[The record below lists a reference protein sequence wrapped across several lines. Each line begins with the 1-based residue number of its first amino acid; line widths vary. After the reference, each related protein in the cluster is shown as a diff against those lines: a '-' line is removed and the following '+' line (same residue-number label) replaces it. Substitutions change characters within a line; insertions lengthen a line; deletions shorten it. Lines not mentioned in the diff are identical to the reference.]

1 MHPPPCEL
9 CFTTVFSVC
18 SVAKA
23 TMAEF
28 VIGPLISLLRGKASS
43 YLLDQ
48 YKVMKGMEEQR
59 GKLERQLQ
67 AILGIIKDAEMG
79 SSRQEVS
86 VWLQALKKVSHEAID
101 VFDEFKYEAL
111 RREAKKK
118 GQYTILGFD
127 TVKLFP
133 SHNPIVFR
141 HRMGKKLQRIVR
153 TVGELVAEMNGFGFR
168 QLQQAPPSK
177 LWRITDSIMA
187 DSEKDIVSRSRD
199 DEKKKIVRILIDQ
212 ASDGDLM
219 VLPVVGMGGL
229 GKTTFAQLI
238 YDDPEIKKYFQFRRW
253 CCVSDDFDV
262 ATIASNLCQTK
273 QENREKALQDLQEI
287 VAGKRYLIVLDDVWD
302 QDADKWE
309 KLKTCL
315 KQGGKGSVV
324 LTTTRKP
331 EVARVMAAGEA
342 VHHLEKLEYK
352 YIKEMIQ
359 SRAFRMEKP
368 NTDELD
374 DIVNMVVD
382 RCHGS
387 PLAAKAFGSV
397 LSTKTSMQEWK
408 DVLTKTNI
416 CNEKTG
422 ILPILKLSYDDLPSH
437 MKQCFAFC
445 ALFPKDYEIDVE
457 DLIRLWMANDFISPQ
472 DEDHLEREY
481 VEIFEELAWRSF
493 FQDVN
498 QISPIRFHEREQLRH
513 RTTCKIHDLMHD
525 IALSVMGEECVTI
538 VAGYDRK
545 RLFSGSSRHIFSAY
559 RRIGSDFDDF
569 LKKQSPT
576 LQTLLYKYSNRPMP
590 FLSKF
595 SSLRALEP
603 LELKELPFRSRDMQH
618 LRYLNFSGNQKIE
631 ELPEEIS
638 ILYNLQ
644 TLNLSH
650 CKKLCRLPK
659 GMKYMASLRHL
670 YTNGCQSLKCM
681 PPDLRQLASLQTIT
695 YFVVGANPGC
705 STVKELQNLN
715 LHGELELCGLQHV
728 SEEDAEAAT
737 LGMKEKLT
745 HLSLEWS
752 GDHHEEPVPD
762 CHKKVLDA
770 LKPHDGLLML
780 RIVSYKSTGLPR
792 WATNLTVLKNLVELH
807 LVCCTMCEEFPLFCH
822 LRALEVLHL
831 RRLDKL
837 QYLCMDTASA
847 MFPELRE
854 LQLHDLERLD
864 RWVLAEGTE
873 VEELTFPLLQHLEIK
888 NCPKLTTLP
897 EAPKLEVLKVAE
909 VKAHLSLLIVE
920 SGYMFSL
927 SKLEMSVSDTEA
939 VPAEM
944 SVSDMEAV
952 PVEMS
957 VSDTEAVPVEM
968 SVSDREAVPVEM
980 SLSDT
985 EAVPGSQLDQD
996 VEATLSEMSLSGCH
1010 FLFPSSPPQ
1019 PPIEIWKCFGKLI
1032 ILAIKSCDTLIYWPD
1047 EVFRRLVSLER
1058 LNVYSCSK
1066 LIGPTPLKQ
1075 DPTQLRYQLLPRLRY
1090 LKIYDCG
1097 RLRELFILP
1106 PSLTDIVISGCN
1118 NLESILAK
1126 EDAELAH
1133 LDRFTSS
1140 EHCNDLVSTSM
1151 PKQFPLPRLEFLIIS
1166 SCHKMEALMYLPPSL
1181 CHLQIHSCHN
1191 LRTVSGQLDGLM
1203 HLCVMQCNKLESL
1216 DSAGDW
1222 QLMEDLCFSRCKRL
1236 ASLPSGLHRY
1246 SQLEY
1251 FEVEYC
1257 PAMNMKPIY
1266 ERQKQLGSLEHKWH
1280 ISRAHSS
1287 DPAEGTFG
1295 FPLRGDSVQLVANPF
1310 WKVDHRKMVGHRG

>member
-1 MHPPPCEL
+1 
-9 CFTTVFSVC
+9 
-18 SVAKA
+18 
-23 TMAEF
+23 MAEF
-28 VIGPLISLLRGKASS
+28 VIGPLISLLKGKASS
-43 YLLDQ
+43 YLLNQ

-86 VWLQALKKVSHEAID
+86 VWLKALKKVSHEAID

-118 GQYTILGFD
+118 GQYTTLGFD

-153 TVGELVAEMNGFGFR
+153 TVGELVAEMNAFGFK

-177 LWRITDSIMA
+177 LWRITDSIMK
-187 DSEKDIVSRSRD
+187 DSEKDIVIRSRD
-199 DEKKKIVRILIDQ
+199 DEKKKIVRILIDR
-212 ASDGDLM
+212 ASDEDLM

-262 ATIASNLCQTK
+262 ARIASDLCQTK
-273 QENREKALQDLQEI
+273 EENREKALQDLQKI

-342 VHHLEKLEYK
+342 VHHLEKLEHK

-359 SRAFRMEKP
+359 SRAFSSKNP
-368 NTDELD
+368 NTDELG

-382 RCHGS
+382 RCHGY
-387 PLAAKAFGSV
+387 PLAAKAFGSM

-408 DVLTKTNI
+408 DVLTKSNI
-416 CNEKTG
+416 CNEKTE

-445 ALFPKDYEIDVE
+445 ALFPKNHEIDVE

-472 DEDHLEREY
+472 DEDRLEREY

-498 QISPIRFHEREQLRH
+498 QTSPIGTHGKREQLRH

-545 RLFSGSSRHIFSAY
+545 RLFSGSSRHIFAEY
-559 RRIGSDFDDF
+559 YKIGSDFDTF

-576 LQTLLYKYSNRPMP
+576 LQTLLYVDSNRPMP
-590 FLSKF
+590 CLSKF
-595 SSLRALEP
+595 SSLRALQP
-603 LELKELPFRSRDMQH
+603 LILKELPFRPRHVQH
-618 LRYLNFSGNQKIE
+618 LRYLNFSRNMEIE

-650 CKKLCRLPK
+650 CNDLRRLPK

-670 YTNGCQSLKCM
+670 YTNGCQSLECM
-681 PPDLRQLASLQTIT
+681 PPDLGQLASLQTMT
-695 YFVVGANPGC
+695 YFVVGAKPGC

-715 LHGELELCGLQHV
+715 LHGELELCGLQYV

-752 GDHHEEPVPD
+752 GDHHEEPFPD

-780 RIVSYKSTGLPR
+780 RIVSYKGTGLPR

-822 LRALEVLHL
+822 LRALQVLHL

-837 QYLCMDTASA
+837 QYLCKDTVSA
-847 MFPELRE
+847 RFPELRE
-854 LQLHDLERLD
+854 LQLHDLERLE

-873 VEELTFPLLQHLEIK
+873 EEELTFPLLRHLEIK

-897 EAPKLEVLKVAE
+897 EAPKLQVLKVAE
-909 VKAHLSLLIVE
+909 VKEHLSLLIVK

-927 SKLEMSVSDTEA
+927 SELEMSVSDTKA
-939 VPAEM
+939 VPA
-944 SVSDMEAV
+944 
-952 PVEMS
+952 
-957 VSDTEAVPVEM
+957 
-968 SVSDREAVPVEM
+968 
-980 SLSDT
+980 
-985 EAVPGSQLDQD
+985 SQDLQLCQD
-996 VEATLSEMSLSGCH
+996 VEATLSEMILSGCD
-1010 FLFPSSPPQ
+1010 FFFPSSPPQ
-1019 PPIEIWKCFGKLI
+1019 PPIGIWNCFGQLI

-1047 EVFRRLVSLER
+1047 QVFGSLVSLKQLR
-1058 LNVYSCSK
+1058 VASCSK

-1075 DPTQLRYQLLPRLRY
+1075 DPTQLRYQLLPHLRN
-1090 LKIYDCG
+1090 LSIFDCG

-1106 PSLTDIVISGCN
+1106 PSLTYIAILNCS
-1118 NLESILAK
+1118 NLEFILAK
-1126 EDAELAH
+1126 EDAELEH
-1133 LDRFTSS
+1133 LDRFTPS

-1151 PKQFPLPRLEFLIIS
+1151 PKQFPLPRLECLAIC
-1166 SCHKMEALMYLPPSL
+1166 SCHKMEALLYLPPSL
-1181 CHLQIHSCHN
+1181 EHLQIQSCHN
-1191 LRTVSGQLDGLM
+1191 LHTVSGQLDGLM
-1203 HLCVMQCNKLESL
+1203 GLYVANCNKLESL
-1216 DSAGDW
+1216 DSAGDSP
-1222 QLMEDLCFSRCKRL
+1222 LLEDLNVKHCKRL
-1236 ASLPSGLHRY
+1236 ASLSIGLYRY
-1246 SQLEY
+1246 SQ
-1251 FEVEYC
+1251 FRTFAIEYC

-1266 ERQKQLGSLEHKWH
+1266 ERQQQVGSLEHRWNM
-1280 ISRAHSS
+1280 SRAHSS
-1287 DPAEGTFG
+1287 DPAEG
-1295 FPLRGDSVQLVANPF
+1295 PKWRDPKS
-1310 WKVDHRKMVGHRG
+1310 WKYAIPGHRYQRY